1 MRLLDL
7 FCGAGLAGWG
17 YWRSAS
23 FSEIVGIDINPM
35 PYPFDFIQG
44 DALALDYDFLSMF
57 DFIHASPPCQ
67 FYSKIT
73 PDRSKHERLIPRTH
87 LMLMSSGKPYVIE
100 NVEGSGQDL
109 RPNLVLAG
117 DDVGLPIL
125 RRRYFHCSFMR
136 SSPGAKVNQN
146 MSIDDS
152 SQIRSPAQINLSTG
166 AYPHEM
172 SSAASPHVVV
182 HGGSLTKRGLIKAMG
197 LDEMSSSYLSKV
209 SMKHIEQGIP
219 PRMTTKIIQMYT
231 PKKFM
236 IG

>member
-17 YWRSAS
+17 YWRSGS

-44 DALALDYDFLSMF
+44 DALSLDYDFLSMF
-57 DFIHASPPCQ
+57 DFIHASPPCEA
-67 FYSKIT
+67 YSKIT
-73 PDRSKHERLIPRTH
+73 PDKSKHPRLIARTH
-87 LMLMSSGKPYVIE
+87 LMLQASGKPYVIE
-100 NVEGSGQDL
+100 NVEGSGQEL

-125 RRRYFHCSFMR
+125 RRRYFHCSFMSSASRANVSIDAHINLLPGANVR
-136 SSPGAKVNQN
+136 SSPATH
-146 MSIDDS
+146 I
-152 SQIRSPAQINLSTG
+152 
-166 AYPHEM
+166 
-172 SSAASPHVVV
+172 VV
-182 HGGSLTKRGLIKAMG
+182 HGGSLTKGGLIAAMG
-197 LDEMSSSYLSKV
+197 LDEMSSSYLTKV
-209 SMKHIEQGIP
+209 SMRHIEQGIP

-231 PKKFM
+231 LKKFM

>member
-17 YWRSAS
+17 YWRSGS
-23 FSEIVGIDINPM
+23 FSEIVGIDIKPM

-67 FYSKIT
+67 AYSKIT
-73 PDRSKHERLIPRTH
+73 PDKSKHPRLIPRTH
-87 LMLMSSGKPYVIE
+87 LMLMSAGKPYVIE

-109 RPNLVLAG
+109 RPNLVLTG

-125 RRRYFHCSFMR
+125 RRRYFHCSFLR
-136 SSPGAKVNQN
+136 SSSGANV
-146 MSIDDS
+146 SIDV
-152 SQIRSPAQINLSTG
+152 G
-166 AYPHEM
+166 ANVS
-172 SSAASPHVVV
+172 SSAAAYLNSAPGTHLTV
-182 HGGSLTKRGLIKAMG
+182 HGGTLTKSGLIRAMG
-197 LDEMSSSYLSKV
+197 LQDMSSRHVAKV
-209 SMKHIEQGIP
+209 SMHHIEQGIP
-219 PRMTTKIIQMYT
+219 PAMTTKIIRMYT
-231 PKKFM
+231 RQKFM